1 MSSIKFFG
9 ETVRRLGDRFR
20 EHLRDVERNDKDA
33 SKPVA
38 RHFHLPN
45 HSKQHM
51 AVCGLSL
58 PSGILLNRSDSP
70 ASVVRESDSPTSSRS
85 AEGLAQKEKKTKT
98 MGKMAARIAKG
109 SSNDYQTMIRLGEE
123 WSM

>member
-1 MSSIKFFG
+1 M
-9 ETVRRLGDRFR
+9 
-20 EHLRDVERNDKDA
+20 ERNDKDV

-45 HSKQHM
+45 NSKQQM

-85 AEGLAQKEKKTKT
+85 AEGLAQKDKKTK
-98 MGKMAARIAKG
+98 KIRQMAARIAKG
-109 SSNDYQTMIRLGEE
+109 SSNDYQTMIRLGKE
-123 WSM
+123 WSMCKAQHKFYENAAVFL